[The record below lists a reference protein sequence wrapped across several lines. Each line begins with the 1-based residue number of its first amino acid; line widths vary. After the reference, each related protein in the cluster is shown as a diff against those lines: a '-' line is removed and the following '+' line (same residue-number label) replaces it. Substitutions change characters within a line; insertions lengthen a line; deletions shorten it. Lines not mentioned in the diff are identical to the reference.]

1 MIDLPASAQ
10 SHRTIDT
17 SSSTTLDSDL
27 SDKFTMAD
35 PFEVRMRFSSQLQ
48 HLNATV
54 VSLQKAA
61 AYAMKYKE
69 MDEDLHSC
77 ILEQLERSN
86 MNTRANIMFCIE
98 HIMDMAKK
106 ENHLNYITMVQRDII
121 RIVDAVAPENA
132 SGAANVR
139 VVRLVLQC
147 LENKG
152 HIDNQVVVEIEEV
165 LKERETS
172 AHDAGLSSPVQGDH
186 DFGDMPPSQT
196 IPKPGRPSA
205 PGLDKRQIEQRIEED
220 RERHK
225 RLREDIWA
233 IRDREAE
240 IDRLWEETSDLGED
254 DHTMGRE
261 EFLAREAAMAQQC
274 PHYTP
279 RDLVDLYGRKAQ
291 NGASGHGH
299 GSGNGPTH

>member
-1 MIDLPASAQ
+1 MASSEENSPVGIIESPRLRSLVRDDSISPLLGFPPPLVDLPASIQ
-10 SHRTIDT
+10 FRHSINT
-17 SSSTTLDSDL
+17 SSSTDL
-27 SDKFTMAD
+27 EPESADNVTMAD

-54 VSLQKAA
+54 VSHQKAA
-61 AYAMKYKE
+61 AYAMKYKD

-77 ILEQLERSN
+77 ILEQLER
-86 MNTRANIMFCIE
+86 
-98 HIMDMAKK
+98 
-106 ENHLNYITMVQRDII
+106 
-121 RIVDAVAPENA
+121 
-132 SGAANVR
+132 
-139 VVRLVLQC
+139 VLQC

-152 HIDNQVVVEIEEV
+152 HIENQVVVQIEEV
-165 LKERETS
+165 LKDRETS
-172 AHDAGLSSPVQGDH
+172 AHDAGLSSPVQGDQ
-186 DFGDMPPSQT
+186 DLGDMPPSQT

-233 IRDREAE
+233 IRDRDAE

-261 EFLAREAAMAQQC
+261 EFLAREAAVAQQC

-279 RDLVDLYGRKAQ
+279 RGLDDLYGRKDQ
-291 NGASGHGH
+291 NGASGRGH
-299 GSGNGPTH
+299 GNGTSH